1 MFPPQFVRVE
11 VDPGLHTGQ
20 QYVSVWSQT
29 CVPNWAD
36 SCPFFFFFFFLVVLL
51 LSRAT
56 RDMGYNIFVEQVLAL
71 LHKGQAPEHQTKSTR
86 DIKFFFRV
94 DGIDVPLEGKKPHE
108 VVKDLGVNP
117 DFKIYVRGLTTEE
130 IEERKKLTPDQ
141 IQRAEFLKRKL
152 AEKQQGAK

>member
-1 MFPPQFVRVE
+1 MTRAHSDSVAELESGKLFVRVE

-20 QYVSVWSQT
+20 QYVSVW
-29 CVPNWAD
+29 
-36 SCPFFFFFFFLVVLL
+36 
-51 LSRAT
+51 AT